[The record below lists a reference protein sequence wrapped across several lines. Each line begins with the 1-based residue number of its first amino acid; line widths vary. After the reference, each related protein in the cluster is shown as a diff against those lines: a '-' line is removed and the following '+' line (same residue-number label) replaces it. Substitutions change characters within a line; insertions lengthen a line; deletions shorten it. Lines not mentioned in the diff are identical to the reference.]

1 MTHLKRQSVPK
12 RWPVARKGTPFV
24 VKPNFNQERGI
35 PLLIALRDMLKLC
48 QNRKEAK
55 RAIYGK
61 KIFVNSKEA
70 KDEKNTLT
78 LFDTIGILSAKKY
91 YKVILT
97 KKGKYSLEEITEKES
112 AFKISRIIKKKTL
125 NGKKIYICG
134 EARLINLAAAE
145 GHPSEVMDTS
155 FCGQALACEY
165 AAKNK
170 GKMPIEVIN
179 LPDEI
184 DNHISKLK
192 LEAYGVEI
200 DELDEEQIK
209 YLNSWQE
216 GT

>member
-55 RAIYGK
+55 RAIYEK

-125 NGKKIYICG
+125 NGKKIQINFRDGKNFISDMKCSIG
-134 EARLINLAAAE
+134 DSGLINMKDKKIEKCLQLREKAKVIIVE
-145 GHPSEVMDTS
+145 GKHSGKVGAIEKIKSERKMVKIN
-155 FCGQALACEY
+155 F
-165 AAKNK
+165 
-170 GKMPIEVIN
+170 GKDEDINVLIKQIMVIE
-179 LPDEI
+179 
-184 DNHISKLK
+184 
-192 LEAYGVEI
+192 
-200 DELDEEQIK
+200 
-209 YLNSWQE
+209 
-216 GT
+216 